1 MEDTSGACLPWLATG
16 CTGEHERFLV
26 RLRSRHARVPRLPT
40 DTTVELERAPSS
52 IWRSFARSSRER
64 VKTGLVENSRAISTS
79 SIFRRIEIRIKVK
92 KILEI

>member
-16 CTGEHERFLV
+16 CTGEHERLLV
-26 RLRSRHARVPRLPT
+26 RLRCHARVPRLPT

-52 IWRSFARSSRER
+52 IWRSSRER

>member
-16 CTGEHERFLV
+16 CTGEHERLLV

-52 IWRSFARSSRER
+52 IWRSSRER

-79 SIFRRIEIRIKVK
+79 SIFRRIEIRIRKVK

>member
-16 CTGEHERFLV
+16 CTGEHERLLV
-26 RLRSRHARVPRLPT
+26 RLRCHARVPRLPT